1 MALCYAPPPH
11 YMEFVVDIELFRRLI
26 EDDIK
31 KSFGEDVTFAS
42 HTYVHHRK
50 FRKNRVNNRIL
61 GGGPEGVSQLYEL
74 VNRLLTDEERDKVFP
89 GLFDLGNFREVPDAL
104 RKHVHME
111 EELRKDNDVDPGEIL
126 KTIKTRIT
134 SILDKKFS
142 EFFDEDKSKALKVLK
157 TLYRFQRDYST
168 LFTLIAPPQKS
179 GKASFEIRDSHAIEG
194 SSEEVEI
201 IADLKA
207 HLSFEIPQER
217 LKSIMSTYG
226 QMRSVLDGVEELLT
240 NSAANQS
247 QGNLEVYGALTLHI
261 AECITQTLDFPERP
275 PAKLPLDEHLFTYM
289 IQLEHYHHM
298 QAYAELHDVVVA
310 IAPPF
315 GSAIEDIETL
325 MQNVDLG
332 TTDPQTVYIQTKNCE
347 SFFQDY
353 QPCFIHFYS
362 KLFGRPIDE
371 LTYQKAIPYIG
382 KFSEIFARAELDD
395 KVTLM
400 TLIGMVA
407 LVLTEQA
414 KSTPYK
420 PFWYGRGNISGGL
433 IEFLNKVDLKH
444 INLGAS
450 EGSLRYW
457 MARASYMASTIL
469 GQQET
474 YKSRLHITKCVNE
487 GITRILDTRDL
498 DLLDEKLSL
507 FVSTNGGTAQ

>member
-1 MALCYAPPPH
+1 M
-11 YMEFVVDIELFRRLI
+11 DIELFRHLI
-26 EDDIK
+26 EHDVK
-31 KSFGEDVTFAS
+31 KSFGEDAMFAS
-42 HTYVHHRK
+42 HEYVHHRK
-50 FRKNRVNNRIL
+50 FRKSRVNNRIL

-74 VNRLLTDEERDKVFP
+74 VNRILTDEERDKVFP
-89 GLFDLGNFREVPDAL
+89 GMFDLGNFREAPESF
-104 RKHVHME
+104 RKYVHLE
-111 EELRKDNDVDPGEIL
+111 EELLNENDVDPRDTL

-134 SILDKKFS
+134 SILDKQFS
-142 EFFDEDKSKALKVLK
+142 EFFEEDKSKALKVLK

-168 LFTLIAPPQKS
+168 LFTLLAPPQKS
-179 GKASFEIRDSHAIEG
+179 GKASFEVRDSYGIDG

-207 HLSFEIPQER
+207 HLSFEIPRER
-217 LKSIMSTYG
+217 LKNIMSTYG
-226 QMRSVLDGVEELLT
+226 QMRSVLDSVEELLA
-240 NSAANQS
+240 NSAAYQS
-247 QGNLEVYGALTLHI
+247 QGNLKVYGDLALHI
-261 AECITQTLDFPERP
+261 AECTTRILDFSERQ

-298 QAYAELHDVVVA
+298 QAYAELHDIVVA
-310 IAPPF
+310 AEPPF

-332 TTDPQTVYIQTKNCE
+332 TTSPQIVYIKTNSCE

-371 LTYQKAIPYIG
+371 LTYKKAIPHIG
-382 KFSEIFARAELDD
+382 KLSEMFARAELDD

-444 INLGAS
+444 INLNAS

-457 MARASYMASTIL
+457 MARASYMVSTIL
-469 GQQET
+469 GQQEI
-474 YKSRLHITKCVNE
+474 YKLRLHITKCVNE

-498 DLLDEKLSL
+498 ALLDEKLSL
-507 FVSTNGGTAQ
+507 FVSTDGGTAP